1 VKVAGAPVVAFC
13 FSGETV
19 VVAFAGARVSVEKD
33 WTMLVDVIVALAVVS
48 AFADVTTI
56 EIGAVFVVSLVTV
69 TLKLDL

>member
-1 VKVAGAPVVAFC
+1 
-13 FSGETV
+13 
-19 VVAFAGARVSVEKD
+19 
-33 WTMLVDVIVALAVVS
+33 MLVDVIVALAVVS